1 MCSAEVFLMWKR
13 KVLKKKTKQSLKFN
27 YWRMVAVCFLTAM
40 LTTAYTSS
48 TIFINQSEPGRHT
61 PVTPDVAAGASNS
74 AVIADTVEQIA
85 DEPIEGMDSPAAAAA
100 DFLINTYTSGKS
112 IFFSILRAVNDI
124 LAHTFQLSSVFLMAG
139 VLLAFLY
146 QILVENILLIGERRF
161 FLEARNYHQ
170 TRISKIFF
178 LFKLRYLK
186 NPVWVMLCRS
196 FFQALWNLTIIGG
209 IIKHYEYSM
218 IPYILADNPAVS
230 RKDAFQLSRQL
241 MQGNKWKM
249 FLLHLSFWGWHF
261 LSVFTLGLLDFF
273 FVNPYMAGT
282 DAELYMEL
290 RRNYILSRSPGYE
303 FLNDRL
309 LEQVPSEDELLIS
322 KALYDDSEGPY
333 TKISYFAPE
342 QYPVFLYS
350 IQPPARAVKAPI
362 HADKKYGF
370 LSCVFLFF
378 AFSIFGWLLESSVHL
393 IRDGVFLNR
402 GFLFGPWIPL
412 YGFCGLLLLVF
423 VQKFVHRPIPA
434 FVTMMAIYSVIEYLM
449 NWFLE
454 YEWDIVQTDY
464 TGYLLNLNGR
474 TFVGGAIFFALLG
487 CAFLY
492 YLAPKWDDLFH
503 ELPEYIQII
512 LCILLCVL
520 FAADFIYALT
530 HPALLTELFDPGL
543 LFSRV

>member
-1 MCSAEVFLMWKR
+1 MWKR
-13 KVLKKKTKQSLKFN
+13 KVLKKKTRQALKFN

-48 TIFINQSEPGRHT
+48 TIFINLYEPDHT
-61 PVTPDVAAGASNS
+61 SSPAPDVSTGASNS
-74 AVIADTVEQIA
+74 EIIADTVEQIS
-85 DEPIEGMDSPAAAAA
+85 DEPVQVFDSPAGSAL
-100 DFLINTYTSGKS
+100 DLLINTYTSGKS
-112 IFFSILRAVNDI
+112 VFFSILRALNNI
-124 LAHTFQLSSVFLMAG
+124 LAHTFELSSVFLMAG

-146 QILVENILLIGERRF
+146 QFLIENMIVIGERRF

-178 LFKLRYLK
+178 LFKLRFIR
-186 NPVWVMLCRS
+186 NPVWIMLCRS
-196 FFQALWNLTIIGG
+196 IYQFLWDLTIVGG

-218 IPYILADNPAVS
+218 IPFILAENPSIS
-230 RKDAFQLSRQL
+230 RSDAFHLSKQL
-241 MQGNKWKM
+241 MHGNKWRM
-249 FLLHLSFWGWHF
+249 FLLHLSFFGWHL
-261 LSVFTLGLLDFF
+261 LSLFTLGILDFL

-290 RRNYILSRSPGYE
+290 RRNYVLSRSPGYE
-303 FLNDRL
+303 AFNDRL

-350 IQPPARAVKAPI
+350 IQPPERAVKAPI

-378 AFSIFGWLLESSVHL
+378 AFSIFGWIFESLVHL

-402 GFLFGPWIPL
+402 GFLIGPWIPL
-412 YGFCGLLLLVF
+412 YGLCGLILLIV
-423 VQKFVHRPIPA
+423 VQKFVHKPIPA
-434 FVTMMAIYSVIEYLM
+434 FIMMMAIYSVIEYLL

-464 TGYLLNLNGR
+464 TGYLLNLNGK
-474 TFVGGAIFFALLG
+474 TFIGGAIFFGLLG

-503 ELPEYIQII
+503 GLPEYIQI
-512 LCILLCVL
+512 LLCVLLCTL
-520 FAADFIYALT
+520 FAADFVYALT
-530 HPALLTELFDPGL
+530 HPELLSELFKPGF
-543 LFSRV
+543 LFTKV

>member
-1 MCSAEVFLMWKR
+1 MWKR
-13 KVLKKKTKQSLKFN
+13 KVLKKRTRQSLKYN

-48 TIFINQSEPGRHT
+48 TIFINQYEPGGHT
-61 PVTPDVAAGASNS
+61 PPAPDVSAGASNS
-74 AVIADTVEQIA
+74 EIIADTVEQIA
-85 DEPIEGMDSPAAAAA
+85 DKPVDTIDSPVGTAA

-112 IFFSILRAVNDI
+112 FWFSILRAVNNI
-124 LAHTFQLSSVFLMAG
+124 LAHAFQLSNLFLIAG

-146 QILVENILLIGERRF
+146 QLLIENIILIGESRF

-178 LFKLRYLK
+178 LFKLRFLK
-186 NPVWVMLCRS
+186 NPVWVMFCRS
-196 FFQALWNLTIIGG
+196 ACQVLWNLTIVGG
-209 IIKHYEYSM
+209 VIKHYEYSM
-218 IPYILADNPAVS
+218 IPFILADNPSIS
-230 RKDAFQLSRQL
+230 RKDAFHLSRQL

-249 FLLHLSFWGWHF
+249 FLLHFSFFGWHF
-261 LSVFTLGLLDFF
+261 LSVFTLGLLDFL
-273 FVNPYMAGT
+273 FVNPYMTGT

-303 FLNDRL
+303 YLNDRL

-362 HADKKYGF
+362 HADKRYGF

-378 AFSIFGWLLESSVHL
+378 AFSIFGWILESFVHL
-393 IRDGVFLNR
+393 IRDGIFLNR
-402 GFLFGPWIPL
+402 GFLLGPWIPL
-412 YGFCGLLLLVF
+412 YGVCGLILLIV

-434 FVTMMAIYSVIEYLM
+434 FITMMVIYSGIEYLL

-464 TGYLLNLNGR
+464 TGYLLNLNGK
-474 TFVGGAIFFALLG
+474 TFMGGAIFFAMLG

-492 YLAPKWDDLFH
+492 YLAPRWDDLFH
-503 ELPEYIQII
+503 ELPEYAQIL
-512 LCILLCVL
+512 LCILLCTL
-520 FAADFIYALT
+520 FVTDALYALT
-530 HPALLTELFDPGL
+530 HPELLSQLLEPGI

>member
-1 MCSAEVFLMWKR
+1 MWKR
-13 KVLKKKTKQSLKFN
+13 KVLKKKTRQALKFN

-48 TIFINQSEPGRHT
+48 TIFINQYEPDHT
-61 PVTPDVAAGASNS
+61 SSPAPDVSTGASNS
-74 AVIADTVEQIA
+74 EIIADTVEQIS
-85 DEPIEGMDSPAAAAA
+85 DEPVQVFDSPAGSAL
-100 DFLINTYTSGKS
+100 DLLINTYTSGKS
-112 IFFSILRAVNDI
+112 VFFSILRALNNI
-124 LAHTFQLSSVFLMAG
+124 LAHTFELSSVFLMAG

-146 QILVENILLIGERRF
+146 QFLIENMIVIGERRF

-178 LFKLRYLK
+178 LFKLRFIR
-186 NPVWVMLCRS
+186 NPVWIMLCRS
-196 FFQALWNLTIIGG
+196 IYQFLWDLTIVGG

-218 IPYILADNPAVS
+218 IPFILAENPSIS
-230 RKDAFQLSRQL
+230 RSDAFHLSKQL
-241 MQGNKWKM
+241 MHGNKWRM
-249 FLLHLSFWGWHF
+249 FLLHLSFFGWHL
-261 LSVFTLGLLDFF
+261 LSLFTLGILDFL

-290 RRNYILSRSPGYE
+290 RRNYVLSRSPGYE
-303 FLNDRL
+303 AFNDRL

-350 IQPPARAVKAPI
+350 IQPPERAVKAPI

-378 AFSIFGWLLESSVHL
+378 AFSIFGWIFESLVHL

-402 GFLFGPWIPL
+402 GFLIGPWIPL
-412 YGFCGLLLLVF
+412 YGLCGLILLIV
-423 VQKFVHRPIPA
+423 VQKFVHKPIPA
-434 FVTMMAIYSVIEYLM
+434 FIMMMAIYSLIEYLL

-464 TGYLLNLNGR
+464 TGYLLNLNGK
-474 TFVGGAIFFALLG
+474 TFIGGAIFFGLLG

-503 ELPEYIQII
+503 GLPEYIQI
-512 LCILLCVL
+512 LLCVLLCTL
-520 FAADFIYALT
+520 FAADFVYALT
-530 HPALLTELFDPGL
+530 HPELLSELFKPGF
-543 LFSRV
+543 LFTKV

>member
-1 MCSAEVFLMWKR
+1 MWKR
-13 KVLKKKTKQSLKFN
+13 KVLKRKTRQSLKFN

-48 TIFINQSEPGRHT
+48 TLFINQYEPDHKVQT
-61 PVTPDVAAGASNS
+61 VPDVSAGASNS
-74 AVIADTVEQIA
+74 EIIADTVEHIS
-85 DEPIEGMDSPAAAAA
+85 DEPTQVFHTPAGTAA
-100 DFLINTYTSGKS
+100 DFLINTYTSSKS
-112 IFFSILRAVNDI
+112 IFFSILRAFNDI
-124 LAHTFQLSSVFLMAG
+124 LVNTFQLSTVFLLAG

-146 QILVENILLIGERRF
+146 QLLIENTLLIGERRF
-161 FLEARNYHQ
+161 FLEARNYHE

-196 FFQALWNLTIIGG
+196 VCQFLWNLTIVGG

-218 IPYILADNPAVS
+218 IPFILAENPAVDRS
-230 RKDAFQLSRQL
+230 DAFHLSRQL
-241 MQGNKWKM
+241 MRGNKWRM
-249 FLLHLSFWGWHF
+249 FLLHVSFLGWHMIS
-261 LSVFTLGLLDFF
+261 LLTLGLLDFL
-273 FVNPYMAGT
+273 FVNPYMTGT

-290 RRNYILSRSPGYE
+290 RRNYVLSRSPGYE
-303 FLNDRL
+303 LFNDSL
-309 LEQVPSEDELLIS
+309 LEQVPSEDELLIR

-333 TKISYFAPE
+333 TKISYFAPK

-362 HADKKYGF
+362 HADKKYG
-370 LSCVFLFF
+370 LRSCIFLFF
-378 AFSIFGWLLESSVHL
+378 AFSVFGWVFESSVHL

-402 GFLFGPWIPL
+402 GFLLGPWIPL
-412 YGFCGLLLLVF
+412 YGFCGLILLVL

-434 FVTMMAIYSVIEYLM
+434 FIMMMVISSMIEYLM

-464 TGYLLNLNGR
+464 TGYLLNLNGK
-474 TFVGGAIFFALLG
+474 TFIGGAIFFALLG

-492 YLAPKWDDLFH
+492 YLAPRWDGLFH
-503 ELPEYIQII
+503 RLPKNMQLV

-520 FAADFIYALT
+520 FAADLTYALT
-530 HPALLTELFDPGL
+530 HPELLSELLKPGF
-543 LFSRV
+543 LFTKV